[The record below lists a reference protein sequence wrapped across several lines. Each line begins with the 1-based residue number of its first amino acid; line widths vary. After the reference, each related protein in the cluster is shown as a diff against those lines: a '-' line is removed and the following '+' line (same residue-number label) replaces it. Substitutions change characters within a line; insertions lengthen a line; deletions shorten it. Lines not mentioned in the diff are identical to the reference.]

1 MYSGKLSKNQ
11 TGPSSRP
18 RLLSLLLALL
28 LGLAGCG
35 TIRMMPSVGSA
46 RAPKIYSGTR
56 LDLHAISGSRERL
69 ERFGATPPE
78 HPWADLP
85 FSFLLDT
92 LILPVTFPI
101 ASYEFLFG
109 A

>member
-1 MYSGKLSKNQ
+1 MSEPMPQSVRLFLSVFIFF
-11 TGPSSRP
+11 TV
-18 RLLSLLLALL
+18 
-28 LGLAGCG
+28 GLAGCG
-35 TIRMMPSVGSA
+35 TIRMMPSVGTA

-56 LDLHAISGSRERL
+56 LDLHAISGSREPL
-69 ERFGATPPE
+69 KRFGATPPE
-78 HPWADLP
+78 YPWVDLP

-92 LILPVTFPI
+92 LILPATFPI